1 MVHGQRVH
9 CILCGRSEETKVTGP
24 LSTKSDVTAHQNC
37 LLYSS
42 GIYCKE
48 SPLLDDLFGFSVDDV
63 REEVKRGKQLRCCR
77 CKKTYATAGCEV
89 KRCKK
94 SYHYPCAVEEGAHI
108 VEDTEEGKFGLYC
121 YKHSELQKNNSSV
134 SGNNTPRM
142 SPTTSNNPSEAGSF
156 EVCCLT
162 CEKQKG
168 NISLKSLMNSINM
181 IYCDKHAPSSH
192 KRNINRDS
200 SGAGPSMYNSD
211 SNSSSNST
219 RASSKRRLS
228 SDDNEEVTPSKRT
241 SKSFRR
247 TISEDSS
254 NSDENPPNSE
264 CAPLD
269 DDFAESA
276 SFNQESEIRTSTEGD
291 MGFSSEHQQEEE
303 NTGGNNE
310 EDGDETF
317 VQSDAESESL
327 LIPVEVCM
335 DSLPN
340 STTEFATQT
349 ECTVTKVVK
358 REQEGS
364 SHMHSPRQ
372 SPLPDSDEVIEPS
385 IPQQSSVASPPSPDR
400 SGPQSV
406 TNPAPCTSSSVS
418 PPPPP
423 PPPPPPLPTCIT
435 ISSSPPSPS
444 DSVPSIDSASFWKSC
459 NTAQCTQAIFSDFF
473 EEMNNICVKIQSDQA
488 SQEDY
493 DHALAVIE
501 ASGKLEELVTK
512 QQKELLRKRE
522 ELEKVATAMT
532 EVVSALRR

>member
-1 MVHGQRVH
+1 
-9 CILCGRSEETKVTGP
+9 
-24 LSTKSDVTAHQNC
+24 
-37 LLYSS
+37 
-42 GIYCKE
+42 
-48 SPLLDDLFGFSVDDV
+48 
-63 REEVKRGKQLRCCR
+63 
-77 CKKTYATAGCEV
+77 
-89 KRCKK
+89 
-94 SYHYPCAVEEGAHI
+94 
-108 VEDTEEGKFGLYC
+108 
-121 YKHSELQKNNSSV
+121 
-134 SGNNTPRM
+134 
-142 SPTTSNNPSEAGSF
+142 
-156 EVCCLT
+156 
-162 CEKQKG
+162 
-168 NISLKSLMNSINM
+168 M

-192 KRNINRDS
+192 KRNINGDS

-241 SKSFRR
+241 SKSCRR

-264 CAPLD
+264 FAPLD
-269 DDFAESA
+269 DAFAESA
-276 SFNQESEIRTSTEGD
+276 PFDQESERIRTGTEGD
-291 MGFSSEHQQEEE
+291 MGFSSGHQQEEE
-303 NTGGNNE
+303 NTGGDNE

-349 ECTVTKVVK
+349 ECKMTEVVK

-364 SHMHSPRQ
+364 SHTHSPPQ
-372 SPLPDSDEVIEPS
+372 SPLPDSDEIVEPS
-385 IPQQSSVASPPSPDR
+385 IPQQSSIASPPSPDR
-400 SGPQSV
+400 SRPQSV
-406 TNPAPCTSSSVS
+406 ADPPPCSSVS

-423 PPPPPPLPTCIT
+423 PPPPEPTCIT

-459 NTAQCTQAIFSDFF
+459 NTARCTQAIFSDFF
-473 EEMNNICVKIQSDQA
+473 KEMNNICVKIQSDQA

-493 DHALAVIE
+493 DRALAVIE
-501 ASGKLEELVTK
+501 ASGKLEEHVTK

-522 ELEKVATAMT
+522 ELEKAATAMT